1 MRKDFEVIGSKGD
14 LYNVYFSD
22 ESGVPKAGCTCRA
35 GEMGQ
40 LCKHV
45 LGIINDDDDVY
56 NMLANY
62 GTLGI
67 YQEYLD
73 LLEESEAIKKKA
85 KALKKKFERVLLQ
98 D

>member
-1 MRKDFEVIGSKGD
+1 MRKNFEVIGSKGD
-14 LYNVYFSD
+14 LYQVYFSD
-22 ESGVPKAGCTCRA
+22 ESGEPKAGCTCRA

-45 LGIINDDDDVY
+45 LGIIDDDADVY
-56 NMLANY
+56 NMLANH
-62 GTLGI
+62 GTLDI

-73 LLEESEAIKKKA
+73 LLEQSEAIKKEA
-85 KALKKKFERVLLQ
+85 KTLKKKFERVLLR

>member
-22 ESGVPKAGCTCRA
+22 ESGAPKAGCTCRA
-35 GEMGQ
+35 GEQGQ

-45 LGIINDDDDVY
+45 LEIINDDDDVY
-56 NMLANY
+56 NMLAND
-62 GTLGI
+62 GILDI

-73 LLEESEAIKKKA
+73 LLDQSEAIKKKA
-85 KALKKKFERVLLQ
+85 IALKKKFARVLLQ
-98 D
+98 N